1 MKRSLR
7 ITEDG
12 SHTIYL
18 DKLDEPY
25 HSMHGALQESEHVF
39 ISHGFNHVNKTQIR
53 ILEIGFGTGLNALL
67 TLRETIKVCAEVHYH
82 AVEKYPLTPSEYQG
96 LNYESFVEDIPEGIL
111 PKMHQVPWGQNVNL
125 TEGFT
130 FHKEQA
136 DFREMKP
143 EGRFD
148 LIYFDAFAPE
158 KQPELWSV
166 DVFSKIAILSN
177 SGAVLVTYA
186 AKGDVRRTLKACG
199 FSVKRVTGPPGK
211 WEMIRAI
218 RI

>member
-1 MKRSLR
+1 MNRSIR

-18 DKLDEPY
+18 SKLDEHY
-25 HSMHGALQESEHVF
+25 HSMHGAIQESEHVF
-39 ISHGFNHVNKTQIR
+39 ISHGFNYLNRTQIR

-67 TLRETIKVCAEVHYH
+67 TLRESIKVGAGIHYH
-82 AVEKYPLTPSEYQG
+82 AVEKYPLTSSEYPG
-96 LNYESFVEDIPEGIL
+96 LNYEPFLHGIPDGIL
-111 PKMHQVPWGQNVNL
+111 QKMHQVPWGQNVELMAN
-125 TEGFT
+125 FT
-130 FHKEQA
+130 IHKEQA
-136 DFREMKP
+136 DFREMEP

-158 KQPELWSV
+158 KQPELWSE
-166 DVFSKIAILSN
+166 DIFLKIAKLAN
-177 SGAVLVTYA
+177 SGAILITYSS
-186 AKGDVRRTLKACG
+186 KGVVRRALKACG
-199 FSVKRVTGPPGK
+199 FSVKKVPGPPGK

>member
-1 MKRSLR
+1 MNRSLR

-18 DKLDEPY
+18 SKLDEPY
-25 HSMHGALQESEHVF
+25 HSIHGALQESEYVF
-39 ISHGFNHVNKTQIR
+39 INQGFNQVISTHIR

-67 TLRETIKVCAEVHYH
+67 TLRESIKIGTRIDYH
-82 AVEKYPLTPSEYQG
+82 AVEKYPLTSSEYTG
-96 LNYESFVEDIPEGIL
+96 LNYESFLEGIPEGIL
-111 PKMHQVPWGQNVNL
+111 LKMHQAPWGQNVSLMAN
-125 TEGFT
+125 FMI
-130 FHKEQA
+130 HKEQA

-143 EGRFD
+143 EGRVD

-158 KQPELWSV
+158 KQPELWSKE
-166 DVFSKIAILSN
+166 VFSKIADLAN
-177 SGAVLVTYA
+177 PGAVLVTYSS
-186 AKGDVRRTLKACG
+186 KGVVRRALKTCG
-199 FSVKRVTGPPGK
+199 FSVKKVPGPPGK